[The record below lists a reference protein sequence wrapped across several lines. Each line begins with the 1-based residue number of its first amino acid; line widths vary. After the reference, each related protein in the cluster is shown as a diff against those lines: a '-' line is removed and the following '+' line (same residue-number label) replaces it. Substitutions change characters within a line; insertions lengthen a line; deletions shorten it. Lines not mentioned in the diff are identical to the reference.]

1 MESVIKRCSTADY
14 QLTVALHMLFL
25 YSDAGSHFNRN
36 KIPHKMTCDLVP
48 VKAGRLIQVKI
59 SKKDRLTEDWSWL
72 LNRGG
77 R

>member
-1 MESVIKRCSTADY
+1 
-14 QLTVALHMLFL
+14 
-25 YSDAGSHFNRN
+25 
-36 KIPHKMTCDLVP
+36 MTCDLVP